1 MKFNLPIRVK
11 SQFVTETSGKI
22 PSMPPHQHIAMFR
35 LRFYFLLFTLFTLT
49 LSCSPQPPTPAIFT
63 ATPLPPVT
71 ETRGAP
77 TDASFPA
84 EMPTAISTL
93 PPALGR
99 AQYTLDL
106 QLDYTAKAA
115 TVNETIVYPNWTGE
129 TLTNLVL
136 AVEPN
141 LWSGGFS
148 LKSISIDQQPMT
160 NYTLENLNQR
170 LEIPLPQPLQPSQT
184 ITVTIDYDL
193 VLPQMQAYINASNDV
208 RPQIYGYSEKQV
220 NFVDWYP
227 FVVPYLPG
235 QGWVLHNPWFYGE
248 HLVYDLVDFDVMV
261 TFTDGANPHIAASGE
276 EIKPEISDVTP
287 TGVVNHHF
295 TLQAGRTFALSMSD
309 HFKIAQQTI
318 GDVTVYSYYFGLY
331 DAPGQAML
339 QTTVEA
345 MQTYSE
351 RFGPYRHKTL
361 TAVQGDF
368 NDGMEFSGL
377 YFISRDYF
385 NLYDGTPKNYLVII
399 AAHETAHQ
407 WWFDSV
413 ANDQA
418 LEPWLDEALATYS
431 EHIYYET
438 VYPDLVD
445 WWWGYRYFEF
455 QKAGYVDTAIYDGG
469 GQRPY
474 WDKVYL
480 TGARFLEDLRK
491 QVGDETFF
499 AFLKDYYNQSVGK
512 RVTGADFFRIFREK
526 TATDITAL
534 IINYFKNTY

>member
-1 MKFNLPIRVK
+1 MFQSPRI
-11 SQFVTETSGKI
+11 TSRI
-22 PSMPPHQHIAMFR
+22 
-35 LRFYFLLFTLFTLT
+35 FLLFIVFLLI
-49 LSCSPQPPTPAIFT
+49 SCSSQAPTSAVFT
-63 ATPLPPVT
+63 ATPLPPPT
-71 ETRGAP
+71 ELPP
-77 TDASFPA
+77 TDASQPA
-84 EMPTAISTL
+84 VTPTLAPTL
-93 PPALGR
+93 TPALGR

-106 QLDYTAKAA
+106 RLNYSARAA
-115 TVNETIVYPNWTGE
+115 TVNETILYPNWSGE

-148 LKSISIDQQPMT
+148 LKSLAIDDQPVT
-160 NYTLENLNQR
+160 NFTIGNLNQR
-170 LEIPLPQPLQPSQT
+170 LEVQLPQPLPPSGMVKIS
-184 ITVTIDYDL
+184 ITYGL
-193 VLPQMQAYINASNDV
+193 LLPEMQAYINATNDI

-248 HLVYDLVDFDVMV
+248 HLMYDLADFDVTV
-261 TFTDGANPHIAASGE
+261 TFTDGVNPKVAASGAE
-276 EIKPEISDVTP
+276 TESSITESTPEGLVSRQFI
-287 TGVVNHHF
+287 
-295 TLQAGRTFALSMSD
+295 LQAGRTFALSMSD
-309 HFKIAQQTI
+309 HFKVAQQTI

-339 QTTVEA
+339 RTTVEA
-345 MQTYSE
+345 MQVYDE

-385 NLYDGTPKNYLVII
+385 NLYDNTPKNYLVAI

-407 WWFDSV
+407 WWFDAV

-418 LEPWLDEALATYS
+418 LEPWLDEALSTYS
-431 EHIYYET
+431 ERIYYET
-438 VYPDLVD
+438 VYPELVD

-455 QKAGYVDTAIYDGG
+455 QQAGFVDSQIYDGG

-480 TGARFLEDLRK
+480 TGARFFEDLRE
-491 QVGDETFF
+491 QVGDEIFF
-499 AFLKDYYNQSVGK
+499 AFLKNYYNQSVGK
-512 RVTGADFFRIFREK
+512 QVTSADFFRVFRET
-526 TATDITAL
+526 TAADITAL
-534 IINYFKNTY
+534 LITYFKNTY

>member
-1 MKFNLPIRVK
+1 MPLR
-11 SQFVTETSGKI
+11 TTS
-22 PSMPPHQHIAMFR
+22 R
-35 LRFYFLLFTLFTLT
+35 LLLTFLIVFLV
-49 LSCSPQPPTPAIFT
+49 SCSPPALTPAVFT
-63 ATPLPPVT
+63 ATPPPPPT
-71 ETRGAP
+71 QTLSAP
-77 TDASFPA
+77 TDASL
-84 EMPTAISTL
+84 PTAATTVVSTL

-99 AQYTLDL
+99 AQYKIDM
-106 QLDYTAKAA
+106 QLNYTAKIADV
-115 TVNETIVYPNWTGE
+115 TERIIYPNWTGE

-148 LKSISIDQQPMT
+148 LKSIAIDNQPIT

-170 LEIPLPQPLQPSQT
+170 LEVQLPQPLPPSGT
-184 ITVTIDYDL
+184 ITIEITYGLI
-193 VLPQMQAYINASNDV
+193 LPEMQAYLNASNDV

-227 FVVPYLPG
+227 FVVPYIPG

-248 HLVYDLVDFDVMV
+248 HLMYDLADFDVTV
-261 TFTDGANPHIAASGE
+261 TFTDGANPKVASSGAE
-276 EIKPEISDVTP
+276 AGSTITEPTPEATP
-287 TGVVNHHF
+287 SRESSGVVSRRF
-295 TLQAGRTFALSMSD
+295 VLQAGRTFALSMSD

-339 QTTVEA
+339 RTTVEA
-345 MQTYSE
+345 MQVFSE

-385 NLYDGTPKNYLVII
+385 NLYKSDNPVNYLVII
-399 AAHETAHQ
+399 SAHETAHQ
-407 WWFDSV
+407 WWFDAV

-431 EHIYYET
+431 EIIYYET
-438 VYPDLVD
+438 VYPDYLNE
-445 WWWGYRYFEF
+445 WRGTRYFEF
-455 QKAGYVDTAIYDGG
+455 DKPGYVDTSIYDGG

-480 TGARFLEDLRK
+480 TGARFFEDLRER
-491 QVGDETFF
+491 VGDEIFF

-512 RVTGADFFRIFREK
+512 RVTGADFFRVFREN
-526 TATDITAL
+526 TAADITDL
-534 IINYFKNTY
+534 MMNYFMNTY

>member
-1 MKFNLPIRVK
+1 
-11 SQFVTETSGKI
+11 
-22 PSMPPHQHIAMFR
+22 MPP
-35 LRFYFLLFTLFTLT
+35 RFLPRILLTTLVFFLT
-49 LSCSPQPPTPAIFT
+49 SCSPQAPTPAVFT
-63 ATPLPPVT
+63 ATPLPPPT
-71 ETRGAP
+71 ETQSAP
-77 TDASFPA
+77 TDASLPA
-84 EMPTAISTL
+84 GTPTIAPTL

-99 AQYTLDL
+99 PQYTIDMK
-106 QLDYTAKAA
+106 LDYTAKAA
-115 TVNETIVYPNWTGE
+115 TVDEIILYPNWTGE

-148 LKSISIDQQPMT
+148 LKSLAVNDQPVT
-160 NYTLENLNQR
+160 NYILENLNQR
-170 LEIPLPQPLQPSQT
+170 LEIPLPQPMSPSDILT
-184 ITVTIDYDL
+184 INMTYSLI
-193 VLPQMQAYINASNDV
+193 LPQMQAYLNASNDI
-208 RPQIYGYSEKQV
+208 RPQIYGYSEKQL

-248 HLVYDLVDFDVMV
+248 HLMYDLADFDVKV
-261 TFTDGANPHIAASGE
+261 TFTDGANPKVAASGAE
-276 EIKPEISDVTP
+276 VESAITEPTPESTP
-287 TGVVNHHF
+287 SRAPSGVVSRHF
-295 TLQAGRTFALSMSD
+295 VMQAGRTFALSMSD
-309 HFKIAQQTI
+309 HFKVAQQTI

-345 MQTYSE
+345 MQTFSD
-351 RFGPYRHKTL
+351 RFGPYRHRTL
-361 TAVQGDF
+361 SAVQGDF

-385 NLYDGTPKNYLVII
+385 NLYDNTPRNYLVAI

-407 WWFDSV
+407 WWFDAV

-418 LEPWLDEALATYS
+418 LEPWLDEALSTYS

-438 VYPDLVD
+438 IYPELVD

-455 QKAGYVDTAIYDGG
+455 QQAGYVDTQIYDGG

-480 TGARFLEDLRK
+480 TGARFFEDLRK
-491 QVGDETFF
+491 QVGDEIFF
-499 AFLKDYYNQSVGK
+499 TFLKNYYNQSVG
-512 RVTGADFFRIFREK
+512 RQVTSADFFRIFRET
-526 TATDITAL
+526 TAADITAL
-534 IINYFKNTY
+534 LIKYFKNTY